1 VRFSG
6 APDSLACVGR
16 EDDMQ
21 GIPFAI
27 ETFVAGVG
35 ILDWFVF
42 DGEVTLTVLR
52 FIGV

>member
-1 VRFSG
+1 MCG
-6 APDSLACVGR
+6 K

-35 ILDWFVF
+35 VLDWLVF
-42 DGEVTLTVLR
+42 NGHVTLTVLR
-52 FIGV
+52 FIGMS